1 MSYWGRPHPG
11 TTPSCSWTA
20 STRWVPMG
28 GREAT
33 PHHSDG
39 PCLPTTSTPRPRVP
53 GWFRAEL
60 LGPPSEPLPLP
71 SSCPILL
78 EGKQQIQRRLAP
90 QGDTTHCTGA
100 AWRQQVGVSHPTGRH
115 LEGQLW
121 PPHQLGQEDGEGP
134 GEPRTWSE
142 KAVSLHGPRFRDPPP
157 GSRGA
162 DSCPVTCL
170 GWYKVGGAGAG
181 PSASITTTP
190 RQPGGP
196 DYGHAEAERQEEPG
210 GSQRKA
216 AGGQGSGQWSKGIL

>member
-1 MSYWGRPHPG
+1 MSYWGRPRPG

-20 STRWVPMG
+20 STRWVPTG
-28 GREAT
+28 GGEAT

-39 PCLPTTSTPRPRVP
+39 PCPPTTSTPRPRVP
-53 GWFRAEL
+53 GGFRAEL

-78 EGKQQIQRRLAP
+78 EGRQQIQRRLVP
-90 QGDTTHCTGA
+90 WGDTTHCTGA

-142 KAVSLHGPRFRDPPP
+142 KAVSLHGPRFREPPT
-157 GSRGA
+157 R
-162 DSCPVTCL
+162 V
-170 GWYKVGGAGAG
+170 
-181 PSASITTTP
+181 
-190 RQPGGP
+190 
-196 DYGHAEAERQEEPG
+196 
-210 GSQRKA
+210 
-216 AGGQGSGQWSKGIL
+216 SKG